1 MKKSSNKNTENISVK
16 VLSINSEGVYLELA
30 GKDYFISYNRVPWF
44 RNARVSEIMNV
55 SLMGRMGIRWEDLD
69 VDLEIDS
76 LEHPEKYPHVVKRF
90 ANEVL

>member
-1 MKKSSNKNTENISVK
+1 MKKNSNKNTEISSVK
-16 VLSINSEGVYLELA
+16 ILSINPEGINLSVA

-44 RNARVSEIMNV
+44 RNARVNEIMNV
-55 SLMGRMGIRWEDLD
+55 SMMGRMGIRWEDLD

-76 LEHPEKYPHVVKRF
+76 LEHPEKYPHVIKRF